1 MDTTN
6 PTTTVDRTESYTDA
20 VVETDAAQDGTAVA
34 TTTDAPTTKPT
45 TKAATEE
52 DKAPEK
58 AEHAESAEKD
68 EAGKAEAGCV
78 DGAPWPFLSC
88 RFSLLFFP
96 LHTQPPAT
104 SHCRESTLL
113 PIGSGVA

>member
-34 TTTDAPTTKPT
+34 TDAPTTKPT

-52 DKAPEK
+52 DKATAA

-88 RFSLLFFP
+88 RFSLFFL